1 MSNKAK
7 LDAAIAAA
15 EAKYG
20 DLPPGVLAKIAKVES
35 NYGENLVNPK
45 SSARGPFQFMEQT
58 GPEFGLQNE
67 NDRLDFDKS
76 TDAAARLTVRNKKI
90 LEEKLGRPVSA
101 GELYL
106 AHQQGAGG
114 ALKLLANPDKL
125 ASDIR
130 GAQAVKLNGGDP
142 ESMTAGD
149 FAAKWISKVDGS
161 GGPAPEKKANA
172 ARGGIGDLSSV
183 IPGVTPAKDFYTF
196 DPRALSRLAAGAK
209 PAAKPVPRISA
220 TVPQLAGALPT
231 IGLDSAE
238 QDAPEATTRD
248 RKETAILQGLSTYQ
262 KLSSR
267 TAGSI
272 LSVAPVDDTPAAPS
286 GVAGEFAAGV
296 SSGLQGMNAD
306 KEYFGAIVDTLLG
319 NEQGAASRI
328 YNARQNEEGSAQALA
343 GMQSFEEFMNAP
355 TFDGFIT
362 QVVSSAGQ
370 VAPSALESIASAL
383 IGGGLFSVAKAGLS
397 VGSKTVAKTLVKD
410 LIEKKARGKA
420 LDKAEE
426 SILDGLYK
434 NFKVG
439 AAGGAFGSEYT
450 AMAGGA
456 FAEFGEAGVELDADR
471 AVQSLLIGAPQAAIG
486 VAGEALILKSLAGLA
501 LKKSTREAGDSVL
514 KKFAA
519 DVLAVAGKSAFT
531 EGLTEGVQEG
541 TSILQ
546 RASVDPT
553 FTGED
558 AKLRLSQAVF
568 AGFFGGGAF
577 GGGAAVPAA
586 GVSALTSQKVLG
598 KARDMLKKN
607 AEARVETE
615 VEAET
620 KGVTDVGLEGATAPE
635 APKDI
640 LAQIELALQEDSP
653 KPVVWAS
660 EQQSAMFDKAEPG
673 GITEVQL
680 TDRDDSTVYVVNT
693 PGQGNLITPIEEVA
707 REYKATQDAGG
718 DLDAARRAALAYT
731 SGKTGDNV
739 VRVKDADD
747 AVLNEQMTDDDGI
760 VEAATRAEEIAAAV
774 PGAQVDI
781 TTAPVALEERA
792 QKAAFEK
799 GEINELHQ
807 FMNGVVNSL
816 NEGEPTEADFAID
829 KRTPG
834 VRRMEIAMP
843 EEEFQ
848 NWVSSGKEEDL
859 KSVPAAARPMLQ
871 SILKWSEDLEYY
883 DGKVHGY
890 NQSERAWDEI
900 SNDDPETYEVET
912 DGIGVPWAN
921 VSDLSMED
929 MNEILVSYKDGLED
943 EQKRG
948 MPDPEVIENITL
960 NVRKLERAIENRTAK
975 TPTASPAEDTEEA
988 IAAYEKKLGFKS
1000 YKSPEYEL
1008 INSNMVKN
1016 EEDGHLA
1023 ADLTATER
1031 QLARG
1036 EYEGASPDELF
1047 SVRNDIRAMK
1057 AELERRGLTLDEK
1070 GHINEDRVIAKGP
1083 NARTITPYKDKAE
1096 PKKETKAK
1104 PAVKTKKMDMKS
1116 EPAPESVSEE
1126 EQASQDE
1133 IDAIDA
1139 QMQEAFA
1146 AGDMEVATVVE
1157 TMEPDPEDRVAPFF
1171 EQAFAMLVNSV
1182 PAGLRDVID
1191 NYRQFK
1197 DKLDTGIIDR
1207 VEELRSENP
1216 ETVFMFRETEDGA
1229 IEIVRNDTAT
1239 DRDTYLEREAVAAAI
1254 KMVYGMA
1261 KVASGTGVWF
1271 RNAAGKVYRG
1281 TFKRRNPKTR
1291 AMETLQGSFSNFY
1304 LHNTNKGAGRKLLN
1318 LGGTSKTKKNPMGR
1332 SGLMALAEAGKR
1344 LNAQT
1349 DRAFQGD
1356 GMTPLQ
1362 QLRSGLETML
1372 GALARA
1378 GYEIM
1383 YTPDPSVTSSAN
1395 TNAPAL
1401 RFDPISGGY
1410 VQAEGQSGNN
1420 TSLKPVGAYQD
1431 TSVTENVVPIV
1442 RGFQQLQGEA
1452 ANEVFAFI
1460 DDKPIT
1466 VVDLFNVAHPFEA
1479 SSNGQPS
1486 QGKPNEFN
1494 VEVGPNG
1501 KERMKGP
1508 DILGPDPNDRREEV
1522 SQATERNTVLSTS
1535 RQETGRARE
1544 QVRSTRAGATFN
1556 MRPASNDA
1564 TKSMVSKQGVV
1575 DSNNPMNVSIEDDG
1589 TRTVTRVEQ
1598 SDAKRVAQAGFVNTV
1613 ADESEQFA
1621 NAEDK
1626 KKRRNKEELAD
1637 SKEDESL
1644 RRAQIAIA
1652 VAEAKATAKE
1662 EGTSIP
1668 AAIAEVLPLPPDDV
1682 TFTYTQVG
1690 SGWKATVTSPR
1701 FERETVTA
1709 KSKNMVIVR
1718 AHELAVKKSENAAIR
1733 YNRLTIET
1741 TESTVAEREKFP
1753 EISGAGSPELK
1764 DQRSAK
1770 KDLKMSPAANSVT
1783 FYGNVGKLT
1792 GRVASIASAHFRFG
1806 APVDV
1811 MTLKYISENFDAL
1824 TGPGKRYERARDH
1837 LADAV
1842 EQMNEKGKDEPG
1854 RVILGPQR
1862 HVIILRDE
1870 PLNRVSMSA
1879 KEDIFYQD
1887 DAEIGAVLAHEIG
1900 HIVFQQE
1907 YDKQINLGPEQS
1919 AVWKLYQKQ
1928 LVEIAAE
1935 GTNKNPDPEAD
1946 DLNWEAFKRA
1956 MKIMKEENGE
1966 VSPELPRNFKDFK
1979 EWQKKYRNVRKTNAT
1994 LRKAYDLAKVQIKEE
2009 TGVLPESYTNDKN
2022 GFEEWYADQVM
2033 AFVQNEARQAKNV
2046 GEGTIKKLADAFQQF
2061 YTKVNDL
2068 LNGRLKLFTV
2078 KKYNP
2083 GTKKNEVVWSFA
2095 DYMNEV
2101 TARHKNNAVANNEF
2115 GVVQQMMVKSMT
2127 LNLRSRIPAGAVT
2140 AMQNQARRIMS
2151 TGKWGS
2157 VARGALNLVHA
2168 STDFMALP
2176 SHGDGGKNLSTFFGT
2191 LSQSLD
2197 KAGWNKREI
2206 FQQNRLHNKFAD
2218 ILGINEKTDPK
2229 VWDSV
2234 EKRTAMLEAYD
2245 EDVPTAQ
2252 LVSQEAKD
2260 IRAFYEDV
2268 ADNYMR
2274 RPGGQGNLKYWIKG
2288 FEKRANYGGPRMWNV
2303 DKIAKNKD
2311 AFIAWLAP
2319 RLNPTSTGAPTTQ
2332 RASDIF
2338 DTLTQHTQDQVA
2350 LIARQVAD
2358 DIRTLGL
2365 TNVSPAK
2372 LEMLKFE
2379 KSMTERAVM
2388 EQRDR
2393 TMRNLRRG
2401 VIPVDDFIDSLITH
2415 NGAQDL
2421 EAQALRA
2428 LPADEKLEGVKKYW
2442 MERTRQIRLT
2452 PGMDPALKREL
2463 APEIK
2468 TIDAYNADPN
2478 DPNGWLHP
2486 PAWAHAQYMHYVAR
2500 RVEFE
2505 KMGVERGAQSG
2516 AEYVIQQLDAIP
2528 EELQP
2533 QIDEAIM
2540 ANLGKFGENMNSG
2553 WRLFNSVAAVWTV
2566 FTTLL
2571 FTTLSSVTDIA
2582 GIATRS
2588 KEFNNLG
2595 NFIKNM
2601 QTTLTTREFQELAR
2615 SVGVVTGRTQE
2626 HMMIGQGELD
2636 YANRTSRN
2644 IMNAFFRYTGL
2655 EFYTRFVRTFA
2666 VGMGREFIVNTA
2678 AKPEFGVR
2686 ETRYLAELG
2695 LTREDV
2701 QAWQAGNMNF
2711 ETPAGEK
2718 VRFAIARFADEA
2730 VIRPDASQRPTWASN
2745 PYLQTVW
2752 QLKSYY
2758 YGFGK
2763 TVMGG
2768 IGREIKNRHTEDGNF
2783 NGAAGTAL
2791 LLGVTIFPLAMFGL
2805 ASREWA
2811 KWLFQL
2817 AIPGIDEEPFRTSYM
2832 TGLEYPIEIFKRSGI
2847 MGPFALGLTTAE
2859 AFQYEGIAAP
2869 FTANVPMFD
2878 MVDDFFADGDVLRPL
2893 PVLNNIQ

>member
-45 SSARGPFQFMEQT
+45 SSARGPFQFMENT
-58 GPEFGLQNE
+58 GPEFGLKDE

-76 TDAAARLTVRNKKI
+76 ADAAARLTVRNKKV
-90 LEEKLGRPVSA
+90 LEEKLGRPVTA

-106 AHQQGAGG
+106 AHQQGANG
-114 ALKLLANPDKL
+114 ALKLLANPNKL
-125 ASDIR
+125 AAEVRS
-130 GAQAVKLNGGDP
+130 AQAVKLNGGDP
-142 ESMTAGD
+142 DNMTAGE
-149 FAAKWISKVDGS
+149 FANKWISKVDGS
-161 GGPAPEKKANA
+161 GGPAPQKKANA
-172 ARGGIGDLSSV
+172 APGGIGTLPRVPS
-183 IPGVTPAKDFYTF
+183 AKDFYQY
-196 DPRALSRLAAGAK
+196 DPRALSRLAADTKTLKRNADAMSAPPPAPAP
-209 PAAKPVPRISA
+209 PAAPIARMSIG
-220 TVPQLAGALPT
+220 QLAGAEPTVTAPGEKPAPVLPR
-231 IGLDSAE
+231 
-238 QDAPEATTRD
+238 RD
-248 RKETAILQGLSTYQ
+248 TAILHGLSVFQ
-262 KLSSR
+262 K
-267 TAGSI
+267 TAER
-272 LSVAPVDDTPAAPS
+272 VAPL
-286 GVAGEFAAGV
+286 VAGAVPTEEEVTGV
-296 SSGLQGMNAD
+296 SGLGGAFTQGFKSGAMGMSAD
-306 KEYFGAIVDTLLG
+306 NEYFGAIVETLLG
-319 NEQGAASRI
+319 NETGAAARI
-328 YNARQNEEGSAQALA
+328 ANARQMEAGSSKELD
-343 GMQSFEEFMNAP
+343 GMQSFEQFLNAP
-355 TFDGFIT
+355 TFDGFLT
-362 QVVSSAGQ
+362 QATSAMGQ
-370 VAPSALESIASAL
+370 VAPSAVESIATAL
-383 IGGGLFSVAKAGLS
+383 VGGGLFSLAKAGMS
-397 VGSKTVAKTLVKD
+397 TGSKTVAKVLVKD
-410 LIEKKARGKA
+410 MINKKAKGA
-420 LDKAEE
+420 VLDKTEE
-426 SILDGLYK
+426 GVLNGLYG
-434 NFKVG
+434 NFKRNFSKG
-439 AAGGAFGSEYT
+439 AVAGAFGSEYK
-450 AMAGGA
+450 AMAGSA
-456 FAEFGEAGVELDADR
+456 FAEFGEGGADMDLG
-471 AVQSLLIGAPQAAIG
+471 AALQSLAIAAPQAAIG
-486 VAGEALILKSLAGLA
+486 VWGEKAIVDGLAGLA
-501 LKKSTREAGDSVL
+501 LKKSTRKAGDSVL
-514 KKFAA
+514 KRFAA
-519 DVLAVAGKSAFT
+519 DVAGLSLKSGFT
-531 EGLTEGVQEG
+531 EGGTEFLQE
-541 TSILQ
+541 SISVAQ
-546 RASVDPT
+546 RFAIDPT
-553 FTGED
+553 YTAED
-558 AKLRLSQAVF
+558 AKLRLAQATF
-568 AGFFGGGAF
+568 AGFFGGGGF
-577 GGGAAVPAA
+577 GGAAAAPAA
-586 GVSALTSQKVLG
+586 GIAAINRATVGDKVVKKAKDMLG
-598 KARDMLKKN
+598 KVRDT
-607 AEARVETE
+607 RIETE
-615 VEAET
+615 IDE
-620 KGVTDVGLEGATAPE
+620 VTRNVNDASLSGATAPE
-635 APKDI
+635 SPQDI
-640 LAQIELALQEDSP
+640 MAQIDAVIKGDSP
-653 KPVVWAS
+653 KKAVWAS
-660 EQQSAMFDKAEPG
+660 EQQSSAFGDIVPG
-673 GITEVQL
+673 EIKIIKL
-680 TDRDDSTVYVVNT
+680 TDRDDSVVYVANI
-693 PGQGNLITPIEEVA
+693 PGQGNLITPDKNIAEEFI
-707 REYKATQDAGG
+707 ATYHVEG
-718 DLDAARRAALAYT
+718 DMDEARRIALGYT

-739 VRVKDADD
+739 VRVKDDKD
-747 AVLNEQMTDDDGI
+747 AVVSEQMTDDGGI
-760 VEAATRAEEIAAAV
+760 VDAATAAEEIASTV
-774 PGAQVDI
+774 PGAQVDV
-781 TTAPVALEERA
+781 TDTDTALEERA
-792 QKAAFEK
+792 QKVAFEK
-799 GEINELHQ
+799 GEMNELAQ
-807 FMNGVVNSL
+807 FMNGVVDSL
-816 NEGEPTEADFAID
+816 NESEPTEADFAID

-834 VRRMEIAMP
+834 VRRMEITMP

-848 NWVSSGKEEDL
+848 NWASSGKEEDL

-871 SILKWSEDLEYY
+871 SILKWSEELEYY
-883 DGKVHGY
+883 GGKVHGY
-890 NQSERAWDEI
+890 NRSERVWDEI

-912 DGIGVPWAN
+912 DGFGVPWAN

-929 MNEILVSYKDGLED
+929 MNEILVSYEDSLED
-943 EQKRG
+943 EKTRKSSDQ
-948 MPDPEVIENITL
+948 EVVDNITL
-960 NVRKLERAIENRTAK
+960 NIRKLKRAIENRAAN
-975 TPTASPAEDTEEA
+975 TPNASPEEDTEEH
-988 IAAYEKKLGFKS
+988 IAAREKQLGLRS
-1000 YKSPEYEL
+1000 YKSPDYEL
-1008 INSNMVKN
+1008 GNTNMVKD

-1023 ADLTATER
+1023 ADLT
-1031 QLARG
+1031 QLEKMYSDG
-1036 EYEGASPDELF
+1036 DFDGASPDELF
-1047 SVRNDIRAMK
+1047 AIRNDIRAAK

-1070 GHINEDRVIAKGP
+1070 GNIKEERVLAKGP
-1083 NARTITPYKDKAE
+1083 NAKQITPYKD
-1096 PKKETKAK
+1096 K

-1116 EPAPESVSEE
+1116 EPAAESVSDE

-1139 QMQEAFA
+1139 QLQEAFA
-1146 AGDMEVATVVE
+1146 SGDMEVATVVE
-1157 TMEPDPEDRVAPFF
+1157 TMEPNTKDRAGF

-1197 DKLDTGIIDR
+1197 DKLDTAIIDR
-1207 VEELRSENP
+1207 VEELRSEIP

-1261 KVASGTGVWF
+1261 KVASGTGIWF

-1356 GMTPLQ
+1356 GMTQLQ

-1372 GALARA
+1372 SALARA

-1383 YTPDPSVTSSAN
+1383 YSPAPSATDASTA
-1395 TNAPAL
+1395 NAPAL
-1401 RFDPISGGY
+1401 RFDPLSGGY
-1410 VQAEGQSGNN
+1410 VQVDGVTQNN
-1420 TSLKPVGAYQD
+1420 TSLKPVVSYAD

-1452 ANEVFAFI
+1452 VNEVFAFI
-1460 DDKPIT
+1460 NDKPIT

-1479 SSNGQPS
+1479 SSNGQFS

-1494 VEVGPNG
+1494 VEIGPNG

-1508 DILGPDPNDRREEV
+1508 DTLGPDPNDPREEV

-1535 RQETGRARE
+1535 RQETGRSRE

-1575 DSNNPMNVSIEDDG
+1575 DSDNPMNVSIEDDG

-1598 SDAKRVAQAGFVNTV
+1598 SDAKRVAQAGFINTV

-1626 KKRRNKEELAD
+1626 KKRRNKEERDD
-1637 SKEDESL
+1637 SKEEESL
-1644 RRAQIAIA
+1644 RRAQIAVA

-1668 AAIAEVLPLPPDDV
+1668 VAVAEVLPAMPDDV
-1682 TFTYTQVG
+1682 TITYTQVG
-1690 SGWKATVTSPR
+1690 SGWMATVTSPR
-1701 FERETVTA
+1701 FERKTITA

-1718 AHELAVKKSENAAIR
+1718 AHELAVKQSENTAIR

-1741 TESTVAEREKFP
+1741 TEATMAEREKFP
-1753 EISGAGSPELK
+1753 EISGAGSPEIK
-1764 DQRSAK
+1764 DQTSEK
-1770 KDLKMSPAANSVT
+1770 KTRKMSPAANSVR
-1783 FYGNVGKLT
+1783 FFGNVGKLT
-1792 GRVASIASAHFRFG
+1792 GRVASIASARFRFG

-1811 MTLKYISENFDAL
+1811 MTLKYLADNFDAL
-1824 TGPGKRYERARDH
+1824 TGPGKPYERARDH
-1837 LADAV
+1837 IADAI
-1842 EQMNEKGKDEPG
+1842 EQMNERGKDEPG
-1854 RVILGPQR
+1854 RVILGPNR

-1870 PLNRVSMSA
+1870 PLNRVSMSD
-1879 KEDIFYQD
+1879 KDDIFYQD

-1919 AVWKLYQKQ
+1919 AVWKLYQQQ
-1928 LVEIAAE
+1928 LVEVAAE
-1935 GTNKNPDPEAD
+1935 GTNKDPNPDAD

-1979 EWQKKYRNVRKTNAT
+1979 EWRIKYRAVRKTNAT

-2009 TGVLPESYTNDKN
+2009 TGVVPESYTNDKN

-2046 GEGTIKKLADAFQQF
+2046 AEGTIKKLAAAFQQF
-2061 YTKVNDL
+2061 FNKVNDA

-2101 TARHKNNAVANNEF
+2101 TARHKNNAVLNNEF
-2115 GVVQQMMVKSMT
+2115 GVVQQMTVKSMT

-2151 TGKWGS
+2151 TGKWGN

-2176 SHGDGGKNLSTFFGT
+2176 AHGDGGKNLSTFFGT

-2197 KAGWNKREI
+2197 AAGWNKREI
-2206 FQQNRLHNKFAD
+2206 FQQNRMHNELGD
-2218 ILGINEKTDPK
+2218 IVGINEKDSPK
-2229 VWDSV
+2229 AWDSPAT
-2234 EKRTAMLEAYD
+2234 RAIMMEAFD
-2245 EDVPTAQ
+2245 EDIPTAQ
-2252 LVSQEAKD
+2252 LVSQEAKN
-2260 IRAFYEDV
+2260 IRAFYENI
-2268 ADNYMR
+2268 ADTYME
-2274 RPGGQGNLKYWIKG
+2274 RPGGQGRLKYWIKE
-2288 FEKRANYGGPRMWNV
+2288 FQKRANYGGPRMWNV
-2303 DKIAKNKD
+2303 AKIAED
-2311 AFIAWLAP
+2311 EQGFITWLEP
-2319 RLNPTSTGAPTTQ
+2319 RLRQTSGTSDAAQ
-2332 RASDIF
+2332 RAKDIF
-2338 DTLTQHTQDQVA
+2338 DALTQHTQDQVA
-2350 LIARQVAD
+2350 LIARQVD
-2358 DIRTLGL
+2358 HDVRLL
-2365 TNVSPAK
+2365 TNVTPANIA
-2372 LEMLKFE
+2372 MRKFE

-2388 EQRDR
+2388 EQRDKTLR
-2393 TMRNLRRG
+2393 ELRRG
-2401 VIPVDDFIDSLITH
+2401 VIPVDDFINELVAFNASDP
-2415 NGAQDL
+2415 D
-2421 EAQALRA
+2421 AQALRA
-2428 LPADEKLEGVKKYW
+2428 LPADQKIPGIKKYW
-2442 MERTRQIRLT
+2442 MKRTQKVRLT
-2452 PGMDPALKREL
+2452 PGMDPALRREL

-2478 DPNGWLHP
+2478 DPNGWLLP
-2486 PAWAHAQYMHYVAR
+2486 PAKAHAQYMHYIAR

-2505 KMGVERGAQSG
+2505 KLGVERGAASG
-2516 AEYVIQQLDAIP
+2516 VEYVMEQLDAIP

-2595 NFIKNM
+2595 NFVKNM

-2615 SVGVVTGRTQE
+2615 AVGVVTGRAQS

-2636 YANRTSRN
+2636 YANQTSRN
-2644 IMNAFFRYTGL
+2644 IMDAFFRYTGL

-2678 AKPEFGVR
+2678 NKAEFGVR
-2686 ETRYLAELG
+2686 EVRYLAELG

-2701 QAWQAGNMNF
+2701 QAWQAGNMDFN
-2711 ETPAGEK
+2711 TPEGEK

-2768 IGREIKNRHTEDGNF
+2768 IGREIKNRHSEDGNF

-2811 KWLFQL
+2811 KYLFQL
-2817 AIPGIDEEPFRTSYM
+2817 ALPGIDEEPFRTSYM
-2832 TGLEYPIEIFKRSGI
+2832 TGLEYPIEIVKRSGI
-2847 MGPFALGLTTAE
+2847 FGPFALGLTTME

-2869 FTANVPMFD
+2869 FTANIPMFD
-2878 MVDDFFADGDVLRPL
+2878 MVDDFFADGDVLRPI

>member
-1 MSNKAK
+1 VSNKAK

-20 DLPPGVLAKIAKVES
+20 DLPPGVLAKIAQVES
-35 NYGENLVNPK
+35 AYGEKLVNPK
-45 SSARGPFQFMEQT
+45 SSARGPFQFMGHI
-58 GPEFGLQNE
+58 GPEFGLRNE
-67 NDRLDFDKS
+67 RDRLDFDKS
-76 TDAAARLTVRNKKI
+76 TDAAARLTLRNKQE
-90 LEEKLGRPVSA
+90 LESKLGREVTA

-106 AHQQGAGG
+106 AHQQGARG
-114 ALKLLANPDKL
+114 ALKLLSNPNKL
-125 ASDIR
+125 ARDVVGSDD
-130 GAQAVKLNGGDP
+130 AVRLNGGDP
-142 ESMTAGD
+142 GKTTAGE
-149 FAAKWISKVDGS
+149 FANKWISKVDGS
-161 GGPAPEKKANA
+161 GGPAPQKKANA

-220 TVPQLAGALPT
+220 TIPQLAGAFPT
-231 IGLDSAE
+231 VSLDSTE
-238 QDAPEATTRD
+238 PEAPPRGRT
-248 RKETAILQGLSTYQ
+248 ETAILQGINAYQ
-262 KLSSR
+262 RLSSR
-267 TAGSI
+267 TAASI
-272 LSVAPVDDTPAAPS
+272 LSIAPVDDTPAAPS
-286 GVAGEFAAGV
+286 GIAGEFSAGV
-296 SSGLQGMNAD
+296 SSGLHGMNAD

-328 YNARQNEEGSAQALA
+328 YNARQSEEGSSQALA

-370 VAPSALESIASAL
+370 VAPSALESIAAAL
-383 IGGGLFSVAKAGLS
+383 VTGGLFSVAKAGIS

-410 LIEKKARGKA
+410 LIEKKAKGKV

-434 NFKVG
+434 NFKTG
-439 AAGGAFGSEYT
+439 AIGGAFGSEYV

-456 FAEFGEAGVELDADR
+456 FAEFGEAGVEMDADR

-486 VAGEALILKSLAGLA
+486 VAGEAMILKALAGLA
-501 LKKSTREAGDSVL
+501 LKKSTREAGNSVL
-514 KKFAA
+514 KKFAT

-531 EGLTEGVQEG
+531 EGGTELAQE
-541 TSILQ
+541 SISVAQ
-546 RASVDPT
+546 RASVDPA

-558 AKLRLSQAVF
+558 AKLRLAQATF

-620 KGVTDVGLEGATAPE
+620 RGVTDAGLEGATAPE

-640 LAQIELALQEDSP
+640 LAQIELAVQENSP

-660 EQQSAMFDKAEPG
+660 EQQSAMFDKVEPG

-680 TDRDDSTVYVVNT
+680 TDRDGSTVYVVNT
-693 PGQGNLITPIEEVA
+693 PGQGNLITPIKEVA
-707 REYKATQDAGG
+707 EEYKATQDAGG

-739 VRVKDADD
+739 VRTKNAEG
-747 AVLNEQMTDDDGI
+747 AVLNEQMTNDDGI

-781 TTAPVALEERA
+781 TTAPAALEDRA
-792 QKAAFEK
+792 QKVAFEK
-799 GEINELHQ
+799 GEMSELHQ
-807 FMNGVVNSL
+807 FMSGVVASL

-848 NWVSSGKEEDL
+848 NWASSGKEEDL

-871 SILKWSEDLEYY
+871 SILKWSEELEYY

-890 NQSERAWDEI
+890 NRSERTWDEI

-912 DGIGVPWAN
+912 DGFGVPWAN
-921 VSDLSMED
+921 VKDLSMED

-960 NVRKLERAIENRTAK
+960 NVRKLERAIENRATMKPAPKKEAAPEVKTKKKGAENHSQPTEPFLGKSVRPAPYNDLSDPENSATERKYRDELQKRVREENLVVQDVPLKGLVSTQDGISENFRGVPAK
-975 TPTASPAEDTEEA
+975 GG
-988 IAAYEKKLGFKS
+988 IHNKLPLIVKFKGVS
-1000 YKSPEYEL
+1000 Y
-1008 INSNMVKN
+1008 I
-1016 EEDGHLA
+1016 EDGHHRLA
-1023 ADLTATER
+1023 AAAERGDKTVEARVVDLDSNPES
-1031 QLARG
+1031 
-1036 EYEGASPDELF
+1036 E
-1047 SVRNDIRAMK
+1047 
-1057 AELERRGLTLDEK
+1057 
-1070 GHINEDRVIAKGP
+1070 IA
-1083 NARTITPYKDKAE
+1083 
-1096 PKKETKAK
+1096 PKPT
-1104 PAVKTKKMDMKS
+1104 VKTKKMDMKS
-1116 EPAPESVSEE
+1116 EPASESVSEE

-1133 IDAIDA
+1133 VDAIDA
-1139 QMQEAFA
+1139 QLQEAFA
-1146 AGDMEVATVVE
+1146 AGDLEVATVVD
-1157 TMEPDPEDRVAPFF
+1157 TMEPNTKEREGF

-1197 DKLDTGIIDR
+1197 DKLDTAIIDR
-1207 VEELRSENP
+1207 VEELRSEIP

-1261 KVASGTGVWF
+1261 KVADRTGIWF
-1271 RNAAGKVYRG
+1271 KNAAGKVYRG
-1281 TFKRRNPKTR
+1281 TFKRRNPRTK
-1291 AMETLQGSFSNFY
+1291 AMETVQGSFSNFY
-1304 LHNTNKGAGRKLLN
+1304 LNNKNPGATRRLLN
-1318 LGGTSKTKKNPMGR
+1318 LGGTSQTKKNPRGR
-1332 SGLMALAEAGKR
+1332 SGLMALAEAGVR

-1349 DRAFQGD
+1349 ERAFQGD
-1356 GMTPLQ
+1356 GMTRLQ
-1362 QLRSGLETML
+1362 QLRSGLETMIN
-1372 GALARA
+1372 ALTRA

-1383 YTPDPSVTSSAN
+1383 YSPEASAS
-1395 TNAPAL
+1395 P
-1401 RFDPISGGY
+1401 
-1410 VQAEGQSGNN
+1410 
-1420 TSLKPVGAYQD
+1420 
-1431 TSVTENVVPIV
+1431 VPIV
-1442 RGFQQLQGEA
+1442 RGFRQLQGEA

-1460 DDKPIT
+1460 DDKPVT
-1466 VVDLFNVAHPFEA
+1466 VVELFNVAHPFEA

-1535 RQETGRARE
+1535 RQETGRSRE

-1556 MRPASNDA
+1556 MRPASNAA

-1575 DSNNPMNVSIEDDG
+1575 DSDNPMNVSIEDDG

-1662 EGTSIP
+1662 EGTSVP
-1668 AAIAEVLPLPPDDV
+1668 AAVAEVLPAMPDDV
-1682 TFTYTQVG
+1682 TITYTQVG

-1741 TESTVAEREKFP
+1741 TESTDAERQKFP

-1770 KDLKMSPAANSVT
+1770 KDLKMSPAANSVR
-1783 FYGNVGKLT
+1783 FFGNVGKMT

-1811 MTLKYISENFDAL
+1811 MTLKYLSENFDAL
-1824 TGPGKRYERARDH
+1824 TGPGKPYERARDH
-1837 LADAV
+1837 IADAI

-1854 RVILGPQR
+1854 RVILGPNR

-1907 YDKQINLGPEQS
+1907 YDKQIDLGPEQS
-1919 AVWKLYQKQ
+1919 AVWKLYQQQ

-1935 GTNKNPDPEAD
+1935 GTDKNPDPESDA
-1946 DLNWEAFKRA
+1946 LNWEAFKRA

-2046 GEGTIKKLADAFQQF
+2046 AEGTIKKLAKAFQDF
-2061 YTKVNDL
+2061 FEAVNKEL
-2068 LNGRLKLFTV
+2068 RGRLKLFTV

-2083 GTKKNEVVWSFA
+2083 GTGKNEVVWSFS

-2101 TARHKNNAVANNEF
+2101 TARHKNNAVLNNEF

-2151 TGKWGS
+2151 TGKWGN
-2157 VARGALNLVHA
+2157 VVRGALNLVHA

-2176 SHGDGGKNLSTFFGT
+2176 SHGAAGKNLSTFFGT

-2206 FQQNRLHNKFAD
+2206 FQQNILHNKLGD
-2218 ILGINEKTDPK
+2218 IVGINEKDNPK
-2229 VWDSV
+2229 AWDSPAV
-2234 EKRTAMLEAYD
+2234 RAILLEAFD
-2245 EDVPTAQ
+2245 EDIPTAQ
-2252 LVSQEAKD
+2252 LVSPQAKA
-2260 IRAFYEDV
+2260 IRAFYENI
-2268 ADNYMR
+2268 ADTYME

-2288 FEKRANYGGPRMWNV
+2288 FQKRANYGGPRMWNV
-2303 DKIAKNKD
+2303 AKISENEQE
-2311 AFIAWLAP
+2311 FVTWLAP
-2319 RLNPTSTGAPTTQ
+2319 RLRQNRGTSDAAQ
-2332 RASDIF
+2332 RAKDIF
-2338 DTLTQHTQDQVA
+2338 DTLTQHTQDQLKLIERQVDHDVR
-2350 LIARQVAD
+2350 LIA
-2358 DIRTLGL
+2358 
-2365 TNVSPAK
+2365 NVTPANIA
-2372 LEMLKFE
+2372 MRRFE
-2379 KSMTERAVM
+2379 KSMTDRAVV

-2393 TMRNLRRG
+2393 TIRDLRRG
-2401 VIPVDDFIDSLITH
+2401 VIPVDDFINELVAFNASDPQ
-2415 NGAQDL
+2415 AQN
-2421 EAQALRA
+2421 LRL
-2428 LPADEKLEGVKKYW
+2428 LPAEEKIAGIKKYW
-2442 MERTRQIRLT
+2442 MKRTRQIRLT

-2463 APEIK
+2463 AEEVK

-2478 DPNGWLHP
+2478 DPNGWLLP
-2486 PAWAHAQYMHYVAR
+2486 PAKAHAQYMHYIAR

-2516 AEYVIQQLDAIP
+2516 VEYVIAQLEAIP

-2553 WRLFNSVAAVWTV
+2553 WRLLNSVAAVWTV

-2582 GIATRS
+2582 GVATRS

-2615 SVGVVTGRTQE
+2615 AVGVVTGRAQA

-2636 YANRTSRN
+2636 YANQTSRN
-2644 IMNAFFRYTGL
+2644 IMDAFFRYTGL

-2678 AKPEFGVR
+2678 SKAEFGVR

-2701 QAWQAGNMNF
+2701 QAWQAGNMDF
-2711 ETPAGEK
+2711 TTPEGEK

-2730 VIRPDASQRPTWASN
+2730 IIRPDASQRPTWASN

-2783 NGAAGTAL
+2783 NGASGTAL

-2832 TGLEYPIEIFKRSGI
+2832 TGLDYPIEIFKRSGI

-2859 AFQYEGIAAP
+2859 AFQFEGIAAP

-2878 MVDDFFADGDVLRPL
+2878 MVDDFFMDGDVLRPI